1 MAMSA
6 ANAPDANRDA
16 APAAKIDLTLRMG
29 FVLLAGEAA
38 EASHLETHAKTMP
51 RNT

>member
-1 MAMSA
+1 MSA
-6 ANAPDANRDA
+6 ASAPDDNRDA
-16 APAAKIDLTLRMG
+16 APAATRYLTLRMG

-51 RNT
+51 PNT